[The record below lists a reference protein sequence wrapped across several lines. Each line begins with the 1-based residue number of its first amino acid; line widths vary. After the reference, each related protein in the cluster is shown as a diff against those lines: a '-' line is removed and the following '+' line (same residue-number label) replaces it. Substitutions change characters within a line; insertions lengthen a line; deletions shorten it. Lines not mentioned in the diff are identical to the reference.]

1 MHNEERSIFV
11 AAMLTGLFIGIIDT
25 LICLA
30 YNIGYRNY
38 TGYAPSQLIN
48 VSSLIFMINLL
59 QTLVGML
66 YFTFI
71 RAFKKADGI
80 FLVFVLALT
89 ALLAW
94 KSSGANLFDDAHMNQ
109 GFHGLLTG
117 IVLVLGISA
126 AFIPVLYHN
135 RKFLEKVI

>member
-1 MHNEERSIFV
+1 
-11 AAMLTGLFIGIIDT
+11 MLTGLFIGIIDT

-30 YNIGYRNY
+30 YNIGYRSY

-59 QTLVGML
+59 QTVVGMI
-66 YFTFI
+66 YFLFI
-71 RAFKKADGI
+71 RAFKKADGV
-80 FLVFVLALT
+80 FVVFVLALT

-94 KSSGANLFDDAHMNQ
+94 RSSEANIFDNPHLNQ
-109 GFHGLLTG
+109 GFHGLLAG

-126 AFIPVLYHN
+126 AFIPFLYHN